1 MKNSVITMLAALALS
16 LSANAQE
23 VMKVE
28 LKNGQIATYNV
39 EDISRFYFEGAK
51 QQEELATD
59 CKISIVDEV
68 VLINEFA
75 IEFGYDTGIE
85 NVFYTILKTDEA
97 SKYSDDILVAYLLR
111 NGDILP
117 KTTKTIWVYNVDEGM
132 DITVLYLGLNA
143 QGKRGNLYKRHV
155 TTKIAA
161 NEPLAEIIYGNVT
174 DETMSFRVEIDNSK
188 VSKYYL
194 SVEVGDDLERYL
206 QLARLGLI
214 WKKNMS
220 IEGSTAQQQCYTLSR
235 DFTVQR
241 PNGEKRIKILT
252 WACDRNGNLSGI
264 ISQRVGELQ
273 QNSRSLF
280 SVDNSHEEPNML
292 NGTEKETQ
300 TMIDFK
306 HIPLL
311 NIE

>member
-1 MKNSVITMLAALALS
+1 MLAVLALS

-28 LKNGQIATYNV
+28 LKNGQVTTYNV
-39 EDISRFYFEGAK
+39 EDISRFYFEGTK

-68 VLINEFA
+68 VLNNEFA

-97 SKYSDDILVAYLLR
+97 SKYTDDVLASYLIQ

-117 KTTKTIWVYNVDEGM
+117 KTAKSIWVYNVDEGM
-132 DITVLYLGLNA
+132 DITVLYLGMNA
-143 QGKRGNLYKRHV
+143 QGKRGNLYKRNI

-161 NEPLAEIIYGNVT
+161 NEPLAEIIYGNAT
-174 DETMSFRVEIDNSK
+174 DETMSFRIEIDNSK

-194 SVEVGDDLERYL
+194 SVEVGDDLERYS
-206 QLARLGLI
+206 QLARLGLT

-220 IEGSTAQQQCYTLSR
+220 IEGSTAQQQCYTISR

-280 SVDNSHEEPNML
+280 PVDNSHEEPNML
-292 NGTEKETQ
+292 NGTEKETK